1 MNIIKYMG
9 TQFANPRG
17 LGGHFSTFLMNQLN
31 TPQYKSIEAV
41 LRQVTPERSLDI
53 GFGNGHLLRR
63 FAKGFPGQFYG
74 IETSD
79 DMLELAIRKS
89 ETLIAQDRLALGPGN
104 ALQLPF
110 PAEFFDFAYTVNT
123 VYFWEDPL
131 KGYLEIYRVL
141 KPGAVFANAF
151 YTKAWLDRL
160 PITRQGFIKYTAA
173 DLVHVA
179 EIAGFENLRLIEIL
193 KNNIYCLVAA
203 KPAD

>member
-1 MNIIKYMG
+1 MNIVKYIG

-17 LGGHFSTFLMNQLN
+17 LGGHFSTFLMSRLN
-31 TPQYKSIEAV
+31 TRQYKSIETV

-63 FAKGFPGQFYG
+63 FAQSFPGQFYG

-79 DMLELAIRKS
+79 DMLELAVQKS

-104 ALQLPF
+104 ALRLPF
-110 PAEFFDFAYTVNT
+110 PIEFFDFAYTVNT

-151 YTKAWLDRL
+151 CTKAWLDRL
-160 PITRQGFIKYTAA
+160 PLARQGFMKYTAA
-173 DLVHVA
+173 DLTRVA

-203 KPAD
+203 RPAA

>member
-9 TQFANPRG
+9 TQFSNPRG
-17 LGGHFSTFLMNQLN
+17 LGGHFSTFLMNRLN
-31 TPQYKSIEAV
+31 TLQYKSIEAV
-41 LRQVTPERSLDI
+41 LRQITPERSLDI
-53 GFGNGHLLRR
+53 GFG
-63 FAKGFPGQFYG
+63 
-74 IETSD
+74 
-79 DMLELAIRKS
+79 KS
-89 ETLIAQDRLALGPGN
+89 EALIAQGRLALGPGN

-110 PAEFFDFAYTVNT
+110 PPDFFDFAYTVNT

-160 PITRQGFIKYTAA
+160 PITRQGIMKYTAA
-173 DLVHVA
+173 DRARMA

-203 KPAD
+203 KPVD